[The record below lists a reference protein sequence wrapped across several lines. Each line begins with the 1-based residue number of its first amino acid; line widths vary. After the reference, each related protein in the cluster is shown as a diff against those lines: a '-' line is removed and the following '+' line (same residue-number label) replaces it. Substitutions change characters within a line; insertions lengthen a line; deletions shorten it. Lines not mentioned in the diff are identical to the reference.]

1 MRKTD
6 NLRAHALMM
15 RWREGRAFAL
25 TFCALFVVGF
35 GNSMLLAVLPP
46 IARAIALPDR
56 FVGAVFSVSAL
67 LWVLTS
73 PYWGRLSDRVG
84 RRPIIALG
92 LWAFALSMGLFA
104 AVAAGGV
111 AGLYGPMPCF
121 FGMAAARA
129 VFGAIGSATA
139 PAAQAYVADTSA
151 PERRLRQLGAL
162 TSAFALGSAIGPAFC
177 AALAA
182 RFGLI
187 APIVFTTA
195 LAILAGLALN
205 FLLPKSAVPAGIA
218 LPDDAGIV
226 PRQGGGNTWRL
237 ALDPRVRSYLI
248 YGAGISL
255 AVGVL
260 AQTFAF
266 YTMDKL
272 AVSGPVGAERAAAG
286 FSAGAMALLATQLLI
301 LPRIRMSTRGL
312 MVLGAVLAT
321 CSVGLQIAAQDLIGL
336 MASQALQGLAFGLA
350 RPGFSSGAS
359 LAVQPHEQGAL
370 AGLVVAANGAGF
382 VISPLAGNA
391 LYEIAGM
398 DAPLWLAIGVLS
410 GLAAFAHFDP
420 GPKQAAISARPP
432 ISSPGPE

>member
-1 MRKTD
+1 MKLT
-6 NLRAHALMM
+6 AHGLVM
-15 RWREGRAFAL
+15 RWRNGRAFAL
-25 TFCALFVVGF
+25 TFFALFVVGF

-73 PYWGRLSDRVG
+73 PHWGRLSDRVG

-92 LWAFALSMGLFA
+92 LWAFAVSMGLFA
-104 AVAAGGV
+104 LVAAGGV
-111 AGLYGPMPCF
+111 AGLYGPTIAF
-121 FGMAAARA
+121 LGMAAARC
-129 VFGAIGSATA
+129 VFGAVGSATA
-139 PAAQAYVADTSA
+139 PAAQAYVADTS
-151 PERRLRQLGAL
+151 PPHQRLQQLGAL

-187 APIVFTTA
+187 SPIGFTTG
-195 LAILAGLALN
+195 LAVLAGLALHL
-205 FLLPKSAVPAGIA
+205 LLPKAVRPPPSAAIAPAVREA
-218 LPDDAGIV
+218 SA
-226 PRQGGGNTWRL
+226 WRL
-237 ALDPRVRSYLI
+237 ALDPRVRSYLV

-272 AVSGPVGAERAAAG
+272 GVEGSEGAARSAAG
-286 FSAGAMALLATQLLI
+286 FSAGAIALLITQLVI
-301 LPRIRMSTRGL
+301 LPRVRIGTRAL
-312 MVLGAVLAT
+312 MVLGATLAAA
-321 CSVGLQIAAQDLIGL
+321 SVGVQIAAHGLYGL
-336 MASQALQGLAFGLA
+336 MAAQALQGLAFGLA
-350 RPGFSSGAS
+350 RPGFSTGAS

-391 LYEIAGM
+391 LYEAAGM
-398 DAPLWLAIGVLS
+398 DAPLWLAIAILS
-410 GLAAFAHFDP
+410 ALALFAWRDR
-420 GPKQAAISARPP
+420 ALRSA
-432 ISSPGPE
+432 S

>member
-1 MRKTD
+1 MRKSN
-6 NLRAHALMM
+6 NLRAHTLVM
-15 RWREGRAFAL
+15 RWRNGRAFAL

-46 IARAIALPDR
+46 IARAMALPDR

-73 PYWGRLSDRVG
+73 PHWGRLSDRVG

-111 AGLYGPMPCF
+111 AGLYGPVACF

-129 VFGAIGSATA
+129 VFGAVGSATA

-151 PERRLRQLGAL
+151 PHLRLRRLGAL
-162 TSAFALGSAIGPAFC
+162 TSAFALGSAVGPAFC

-187 APIVFTTA
+187 SPIVFTTG

-205 FLLPKSAVPAGIA
+205 FLLPKPGLPAASPGDS
-218 LPDDAGIV
+218 PMEM
-226 PRQGGGNTWRL
+226 REGGASTWRL
-237 ALDPRVRSYLI
+237 AFDPRVRSYLV

-255 AVGVL
+255 AVGMLV
-260 AQTFAF
+260 QTFAF

-272 AVSGPVGAERAAAG
+272 GVSGPLGAERAAAG
-286 FSAGAMALLATQLLI
+286 FSAGALALLATQLLI
-301 LPRIRMSTRGL
+301 LPRVRMSAQGL
-312 MVLGAVLAT
+312 MIWGAVLAAV
-321 CSVGLQIAAQDLIGL
+321 SVGLQIAAQDLIWL

-350 RPGFSSGAS
+350 RPGFSSAAS

-382 VISPLAGNA
+382 VISPIAGNA
-391 LYEIAGM
+391 FYEVAGM
-398 DAPLWLAIGVLS
+398 NAPLWLAIVVLAS
-410 GLAAFAHFDP
+410 LAVFARFDP
-420 GPKQAAISARPP
+420 ALRLARLSARQPL
-432 ISSPGPE
+432 SSPGPE

>member
-1 MRKTD
+1 
-6 NLRAHALMM
+6 M
-15 RWREGRAFAL
+15 RWRDGRAFAL
-25 TFCALFVVGF
+25 TFAALFVVGF

-73 PYWGRLSDRVG
+73 PHWGRLSDRVG

-104 AVAAGGV
+104 LVAAGGV
-111 AGLYGPMPCF
+111 AGLYGPTLCF

-129 VFGAIGSATA
+129 VFGGFGSATA

-151 PERRLRQLGAL
+151 PHLRLRQLGAL

-182 RFGLI
+182 RLGLI
-187 APIVFTTA
+187 APIVFTTG
-195 LAILAGLALN
+195 LAVIAGLALH
-205 FLLPKSAVPAGIA
+205 FLLPKPAVPAVSPRGGEDVAAQARGGA
-218 LPDDAGIV
+218 L
-226 PRQGGGNTWRL
+226 RL
-237 ALDPRVRSYLI
+237 ALDPRVRSYLV
-248 YGAGISL
+248 YGAGMSL
-255 AVGVL
+255 AVAVL

-266 YTMDKL
+266 YTLDKL
-272 AVSGPVGAERAAAG
+272 GVSGPQGVARAAAG
-286 FSAGAMALLATQLLI
+286 FSSGAVALLVTQLLI
-301 LPRIRMSTRGL
+301 LPRIRMSAQAL
-312 MVLGAVLAT
+312 MVLGALLACT
-321 CSVGLQIAAQDLIGL
+321 SVGMQIAAHDLYGL
-336 MASQALQGLAFGLA
+336 MAAQAVQGLAFGLA

-391 LYEIAGM
+391 LYEAAGM
-398 DAPLWLAIGVLS
+398 DAPLWLSIAVLGS
-410 GLAAFAHFDP
+410 LALFAWRDP
-420 GPKQAAISARPP
+420 ALGRAMVSANSPL
-432 ISSPGPE
+432 SSHGPE